1 MNRNHPLIA
10 RLKNGHPDR
19 NALWIVAFTALF
31 LLCAVL
37 FFVVPPWVLKIL
49 FLLIAIGA
57 AVYCWLLIQ
66 SRRITPKPAQTGS
79 VPAPSVE
86 EQATDTTD
94 AENEAAETPK
104 PEGGAEEVPP
114 DGGEDEHQVFISEKG
129 DKYHLDKKCVGL
141 RFADSIETMDE
152 AKAVSLSRK
161 RCSKCW
167 PKAKEE

>member
-10 RLKNGHPDR
+10 RLKNGHLDR
-19 NALWIVAFTALF
+19 NTLWIVAFTALF
-31 LLCAVL
+31 VLCAVL
-37 FFVVPPWVLKIL
+37 IFVVPPWVLKIL

-79 VPAPSVE
+79 VPAPSSE
-86 EQATDTTD
+86 KQAAD
-94 AENEAAETPK
+94 AESETPGTTE

-114 DGGEDEHQVFISEKG
+114 DGGENERPVFISEKG

-152 AKAVSLSRK
+152 EKAISLNRK

-167 PKAKEE
+167 PKAKE